1 MEGAWDFINNA
12 LAVVGLVSLIL
23 TGIRVIWAFCSGGS
37 EWVDNITI
45 QEYPPGTD
53 FEDKEEFP
61 GMYPQFYEPMPH
73 SKYACPNLVRPQNT
87 ILRNVVLKREIWPE
101 DMDLDKTTY
110 RKVETFSQV
119 SPDSPLCLTL
129 ERAETQPGYVLE
141 WKTQYGGKAR
151 YFFYEN
157 CRNGDNSL
165 HGVQYSYGPV
175 ARIRKIL
182 DLK

>member
-1 MEGAWDFINNA
+1 MEVIEDI

-23 TGIRVIWAFCSGGS
+23 TVIRVIWAFFSGGS

-45 QEYPPGTD
+45 QEYPPDTN
-53 FEDKEEFP
+53 FEDKDRFA
-61 GMYPQFYEPMPH
+61 GMYPQFYEPMPK
-73 SKYACPNLVRPQNT
+73 SKFAWPNLIRPQST
-87 ILRNVVLKREIWPE
+87 ILRNVVLKRAILPKDFDGTNE
-101 DMDLDKTTY
+101 TY
-110 RKVETFSQV
+110 RKVMTFRQV
-119 SPDSPLCLTL
+119 SPDSPLCLIL
-129 ERAETQPGYVLE
+129 ERSELLPGYMLE

-151 YFFYEN
+151 YYFYEN
-157 CRNGDNSL
+157 RRNGDNSL